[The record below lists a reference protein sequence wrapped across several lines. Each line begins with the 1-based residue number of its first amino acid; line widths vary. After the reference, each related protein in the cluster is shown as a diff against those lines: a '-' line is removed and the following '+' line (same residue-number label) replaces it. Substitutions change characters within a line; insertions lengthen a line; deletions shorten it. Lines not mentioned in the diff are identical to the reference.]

1 MKYKKLLINF
11 FKKPVFAQII
21 LLILLVGVISLFK
34 PLFNFPNNSTP
45 EMATLFIN
53 FETEKRFFEGEAVK
67 GMTILDALNM
77 AVSVG
82 KIKLNYTIDESG
94 DVDVMEIDGYTNGM
108 GGKYFTFYLNSKKIA
123 TKNLN
128 REVVQNKDKVEIRN
142 E

>member
-1 MKYKKLLINF
+1 
-11 FKKPVFAQII
+11 
-21 LLILLVGVISLFK
+21 
-34 PLFNFPNNSTP
+34 
-45 EMATLFIN
+45 MATLFIN